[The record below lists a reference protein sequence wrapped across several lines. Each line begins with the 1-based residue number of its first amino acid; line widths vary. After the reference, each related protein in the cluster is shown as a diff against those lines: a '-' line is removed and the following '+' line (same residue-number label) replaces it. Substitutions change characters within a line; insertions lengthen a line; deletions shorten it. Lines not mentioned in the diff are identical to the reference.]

1 MEGSRRE
8 MRKFQVSKHN
18 RVAIIEYAQ
27 MLSHGIAS
35 TYSHHVR
42 IIFSIALPFANS
54 SINLSR

>member
-1 MEGSRRE
+1 

-18 RVAIIEYAQ
+18 RVAIIEYTQ

-35 TYSHHVR
+35 TDSHHVR